1 MKHYKDEKIIKK
13 TKAILIGA
21 GDREAKAYA
30 PYANDYPHELE
41 FVAVAELNP
50 QRREAFAQQY
60 SLSENQ
66 CYASWEEMLEDDIDA
81 DVAFICTLDR
91 QHYEPT
97 VKAIEKG
104 YHVLLEKP
112 MSPDPKECISMVE
125 IAKEHDKLLTICH
138 VLRYT
143 PFWQNIKSI
152 IDEGKIGDIVSIQL
166 NENVEVMHMSHSF
179 VRGNWSNSDE
189 SSPMILQ
196 KSCHDMDILM
206 YLMDQKCK
214 HVTSFGSLMHFNEK
228 NAPENGPLRCLDGCP
243 IANNCAFHAG
253 RYYLGE
259 GRGWAKKFTEDYSRE
274 GIIHALNTTDYGK
287 CVYRSNNNVVD
298 HQVVN
303 LEFENGATA
312 TFSMCGF
319 TREQTRIVQIMGTKG
334 EIRGKMDENTISI
347 FNFLSKNETVI
358 KLEEQTSGHGG
369 GDEAIVRDFLHE
381 VENFNG
387 VGSSRSSATISL
399 ESHLLAF
406 GAEASRL
413 QNGKVI
419 RIDNFANEVL

>member
-1 MKHYKDEKIIKK
+1 MRKM
-13 TKAILIGA
+13 KAILVGA
-21 GDREAKAYA
+21 GDRGARAYA
-30 PYANDYPHELE
+30 PYAKSHPHELE
-41 FVAVAELNP
+41 IVAVAEKDAA
-50 QRREAFAQQY
+50 RRAIFAKEHGLTEA
-60 SLSENQ
+60 Q
-66 CYASWEEMLEDDIDA
+66 CFETWEALFDQEIEA
-81 DVAFICTLDR
+81 DVAIICTLDR
-91 QHYEPT
+91 DHHDPT

-112 MSPDPKECISMVE
+112 MSPDPAECISMTNT
-125 IAKEHDKLLTICH
+125 AKKHEKLLTICH

-143 PFWQNIKSI
+143 PFWQQIKDI
-152 IDEGKIGDIVSIQL
+152 IDRGDIGDVVSIQL

-179 VRGNWSNSDE
+179 VRGNWKNSEE

-206 YLMDQKCK
+206 YLMDQPCK
-214 HVTSFGSLMHFNEK
+214 RVSSFGSLMHFKEE
-228 NAPENGPLRCLDGCP
+228 NAPENGPERCLDGCP
-243 IANNCAFHAG
+243 IEHECSFHAG

-259 GRGWAKKFTEDYSRE
+259 GRGWARKFTTDDSNE

-334 EIRGKMDENTISI
+334 EIRGKMDENTIST
-347 FNFLSKNETVI
+347 FDFLTQHETVV
-358 KLEEQTSGHGG
+358 KLAKPMSGHGG
-369 GDEAIVRDFLHE
+369 GDDAIVRDFLQEARHYTGGE
-381 VENFNG
+381 
-387 VGSSRSSATISL
+387 SRSSAAVSL
-399 ESHLLAF
+399 ESHLVTF
-406 GAEASRL
+406 SAEASRV

-419 RIDNFANEVL
+419 ELDRFEEEVLSSAVVR

>member
-1 MKHYKDEKIIKK
+1 MGNILKK

-21 GDREAKAYA
+21 GDRGAKAYA
-30 PYANDYPHELE
+30 PYAINYPSELE
-41 FVAVAELNP
+41 FVAVAELIP
-50 QRREAFAQQY
+50 ERREAFAKEY
-60 SLSENQ
+60 SLSASQ
-66 CYASWEEMLEDDIDA
+66 TYSSWEEMLADDIDA

-91 QHYEPT
+91 EHYEPT
-97 VKAIEKG
+97 IKAIEKG

-112 MSPDPKECISMVE
+112 MSPDPKECISMVD

-143 PFWQNIKSI
+143 PFWQTIKGI
-152 IDEGKIGDIVSIQL
+152 IEVGDIGEIVSIQL
-166 NENVEVMHMSHSF
+166 NENVEAMHMAHSF
-179 VRGNWSNSDE
+179 VRGNWNNSDD

-206 YLMDQKCK
+206 YLMDQKCER
-214 HVTSFGSLMHFNEK
+214 VSSFGSLMHFKEE
-228 NAPENGPLRCLDGCP
+228 NAPKDGPLRCLDGCP
-243 IANNCAFHAG
+243 IQDDCAFHAG

-259 GRGWAKKFTEDYSRE
+259 GRGWAKKFTEDHTDE
-274 GIIHALNTTDYGK
+274 GIIHALNTTPYGK
-287 CVYRSNNNVVD
+287 CVYRSDNNVVD

-303 LEFENGATA
+303 LEFETGATA
-312 TFSMCGF
+312 SFSMCGF

-334 EIRGKMDENTISI
+334 EIRGKMDENTIST
-347 FNFLSKNETVI
+347 FNFLTQEEVI
-358 KLEEQTSGHGG
+358 TELAQPKSGHGG
-369 GDEAIVRDFLHE
+369 GDEAIVRDFLQE
-381 VENFNG
+381 A
-387 VGSSRSSATISL
+387 SSYEGNLGRSSAAVSL

-419 RIDNFANEVL
+419 NIANFSNEVL

>member
-1 MKHYKDEKIIKK
+1 MKK

-21 GDREAKAYA
+21 GDRGAKAYA
-30 PYANDYPHELE
+30 PYAINYPHELE

-50 QRREAFAQQY
+50 EKREAFAKQF
-60 SLSENQ
+60 SLSEGQ
-66 CYASWEEMLEDDIDA
+66 CYATWEELLKEDIKA
-81 DVAFICTLDR
+81 DVAIICTLDR
-91 QHYEPT
+91 DHYEPT
-97 VKAIEKG
+97 IKAIQKG

-112 MSPDPKECISMVE
+112 MSPDPAECVSMVDV
-125 IAKEHDKLLTICH
+125 AKENKKLLTICH

-143 PFWQNIKSI
+143 PFWNTIKNI
-152 IDEGKIGDIVSIQL
+152 IDEGNIGEIVSIQL

-179 VRGNWSNSDE
+179 VRGNWNNSDV

-214 HVTSFGSLMHFNEK
+214 QVSSFGSLMHFKES
-228 NAPENGPLRCLDGCP
+228 NAPVDGPLRCLDGCP
-243 IANNCAFHAG
+243 IENECIFHAG
-253 RYYLGE
+253 HYYLGE
-259 GRGWAKKFTEDYSRE
+259 GKGWAKKFTTDHTRE
-274 GIIHALNTTDYGK
+274 GIIHALNTTPYGK
-287 CVYRSNNNVVD
+287 CVYKSDNNVVD

-334 EIRGKMDENTISI
+334 EIRGKMDENEISVFDFLTKSETII
-347 FNFLSKNETVI
+347 NLAR
-358 KLEEQTSGHGG
+358 QTSGHGG
-369 GDEAIVRDFLHE
+369 GDEAIVRDFLMEARNYRGEEGRH
-381 VENFNG
+381 
-387 VGSSRSSATISL
+387 SSEISL

-406 GAEASRL
+406 CAESSRV
-413 QNGKVI
+413 QDGKVI
-419 RIDNFANEVL
+419 TIDSFVEGLR

>member
-1 MKHYKDEKIIKK
+1 MKK

-21 GDREAKAYA
+21 GDRGAKAYA
-30 PYANDYPHELE
+30 PYAISYPHELE

-50 QRREAFAQQY
+50 ERRDIFAKEH
-60 SLSENQ
+60 SISKDQ
-66 CYASWEEMLEDDIDA
+66 CYASWEEMFEKDIDA
-81 DVAFICTLDR
+81 EVAIICTLDR
-91 QHYEPT
+91 QHYKPT
-97 VKAIEKG
+97 LKAIEKG

-112 MSPDPKECISMVE
+112 MSPEPQECIEMAAA
-125 IAKEHDKLLTICH
+125 AKENNKLLTICH

-143 PFWQNIKSI
+143 PFWQNIKKV
-152 IDEGKIGDIVSIQL
+152 IDEGEIGDIVSIQL

-179 VRGNWSNSDE
+179 VRGNWNNSDN

-206 YLMDQKCK
+206 YLMNQKCK
-214 HVTSFGSLMHFNEK
+214 NVSSFGSLMHFNQS
-228 NAPENGPLRCLDGCP
+228 NAPAGAPLRCLDGCP
-243 IANNCAFHAG
+243 VENECVFHAG

-259 GRGWAKKFTEDYSRE
+259 GKGWAKKFTTDHTRE
-274 GIIHALNTTDYGK
+274 GIIEALNTTPYGK
-287 CVYRSNNNVVD
+287 CVYQSDNNVVD

-334 EIRGKMDENTISI
+334 EIRGKMDENSISI
-347 FNFLSKNETVI
+347 FDFLTQHETVI
-358 KLEEQTSGHGG
+358 NLSKPLSGHGG
-369 GDEAIVRDFLHE
+369 GDDAIVREFLQE
-381 VENFNG
+381 VRNYSGGEG
-387 VGSSRSSATISL
+387 RSSASVSL
-399 ESHLLAF
+399 QSHLLAF
-406 GAEASRL
+406 AAEESRL

-419 RIDNFANEVL
+419 NIDSHYHNKVTSK

>member
-1 MKHYKDEKIIKK
+1 MKHYKDEKTSKK
-13 TKAILIGA
+13 TKAVLIGA
-21 GDREAKAYA
+21 GDRGAKAYA

-50 QRREAFAQQY
+50 ERREAFAQQY
-60 SLSENQ
+60 SLSEDQ

-91 QHYEPT
+91 EHYEPT

-179 VRGNWSNSDE
+179 VRGNWNNSDV

-214 HVTSFGSLMHFNEK
+214 HVSSFGSLMHFKES
-228 NAPENGPLRCLDGCP
+228 NAPKNGPLRCLDGCP
-243 IANNCAFHAG
+243 IENDCAFHAG
-253 RYYLGE
+253 KYYLGE
-259 GRGWAKKFTEDYSRE
+259 GKGWAKKFTTDHSRE
-274 GIIHALNTTDYGK
+274 GIIHALNTTPYGK
-287 CVYRSNNNVVD
+287 CVYRSDNNVVD

-334 EIRGKMDENTISI
+334 EIRGKMDENSISV
-347 FNFLSKNETVI
+347 FDFLTKNETVT
-358 KLEEQTSGHGG
+358 KLNEPKSGHGG

-381 VENFNG
+381 ARNYGGNE
-387 VGSSRSSATISL
+387 SRSSAAVSL

-406 GAEASRL
+406 GAEASRR

-419 RIDNFANEVL
+419 HIANFANEVL

>member
-1 MKHYKDEKIIKK
+1 MGNTLKK
-13 TKAILIGA
+13 VKAVLIGA
-21 GDREAKAYA
+21 GDRGAKAYA
-30 PYANDYPHELE
+30 PYSNNYPHELE
-41 FVAVAELNP
+41 FVAVAEAV
-50 QRREAFAQQY
+50 QERRKAFAAEY
-60 SLSENQ
+60 SLADTQ
-66 CYASWEEMLEDDIDA
+66 CFASWEEMLECDIEA
-81 DVAFICTLDR
+81 DVAIICTLDR
-91 QHYEPT
+91 EHYLPT
-97 VKAIEKG
+97 VRSIQKG

-125 IAKEHDKLLTICH
+125 VAKKYNKLLTICH

-179 VRGNWSNSDE
+179 VRGNWNNSDV

-206 YLMDQKCK
+206 YLMNQKCK
-214 HVTSFGSLMHFNEK
+214 QISSFGSLMHFKEE
-228 NAPENGPLRCLDGCP
+228 NAPKDGPLRCLDGCP
-243 IANNCAFHAG
+243 IENECAFHAG
-253 RYYLGE
+253 KYYLGD
-259 GRGWAKKFTEDYSRE
+259 GRGWAKKFTTDHSRA
-274 GIIHALNTTDYGK
+274 GIIYALNTTPYGK
-287 CVYRSNNNVVD
+287 CVYRSDNNVVD

-334 EIRGKMDENTISI
+334 EIRGKMDENTISV
-347 FNFLSKNETVI
+347 FEFLTKNETVTH
-358 KLEEQTSGHGG
+358 LAEQASGHGG
-369 GDEAIVRDFLHE
+369 GDEAIVRDFLQE
-381 VENFNG
+381 VQNYHGEE
-387 VGSSRSSATISL
+387 SRSSASVSL

-406 GAEASRL
+406 AAEASRL

-419 RIDNFANEVL
+419 QIANFSDEVL

>member
-1 MKHYKDEKIIKK
+1 MENTLNK

-21 GDREAKAYA
+21 GDRGAKAYA
-30 PYANDYPHELE
+30 PYATNYPNELE
-41 FVAVAELNP
+41 FVAVAESIP
-50 QRREAFAQQY
+50 ERRETFAKEY
-60 SLSENQ
+60 SLSADQ
-66 CYASWEEMLEDDIDA
+66 CYASWEEMLEDDIEA

-91 QHYEPT
+91 GHYEPT
-97 VKAIEKG
+97 VKAIKKG

-125 IAKEHDKLLTICH
+125 VAKEHDKLLTICH

-143 PFWQNIKSI
+143 PFWQNIKSVI
-152 IDEGKIGDIVSIQL
+152 EDGEIGEIVSIQL

-179 VRGNWSNSDE
+179 VRGNWNNSDD

-206 YLMDQKCK
+206 YLMNQKCK
-214 HVTSFGSLMHFNEK
+214 RVSSFGSLMHFKEE
-228 NAPENGPLRCLDGCP
+228 NAPKDGPLRCLDGCP
-243 IANNCAFHAG
+243 VEDDCAFHAG
-253 RYYLGE
+253 KYYLGE
-259 GRGWAKKFTEDYSRE
+259 GRGWAKKFTMDHSDE
-274 GIIHALNTTDYGK
+274 GIIHALNTTPYGK
-287 CVYRSNNNVVD
+287 CVYRSDNNVVD

-312 TFSMCGF
+312 SFSMCGF
-319 TREQTRIVQIMGTKG
+319 TREQTRLVQIMGTKG
-334 EIRGKMDENTISI
+334 EIRGKMDENTISV
-347 FNFLSKNETVI
+347 FDFLTQKETVI
-358 KLEEQTSGHGG
+358 ELAEPKSGHGG
-369 GDEAIVRDFLHE
+369 GDEAIVRDFLNE
-381 VENFNG
+381 TRDYGGNG
-387 VGSSRSSATISL
+387 SRSSAAVSL

-419 RIDNFANEVL
+419 NIVNFANGVF

>member
-1 MKHYKDEKIIKK
+1 LKK

-21 GDREAKAYA
+21 GDRGAKAYA
-30 PYANDYPHELE
+30 PYAIDYPHELE
-41 FVAVAELNP
+41 FVAIAELNSE
-50 QRREAFAQQY
+50 RREAFAKKFA
-60 SLSENQ
+60 LSEEQ
-66 CYASWEEMLEDDIDA
+66 CYATWQEMLQDDIEA
-81 DVAFICTLDR
+81 EVAFICTLDR
-91 QHYEPT
+91 EHYEPT
-97 VKAIEKG
+97 IKAIEKG

-112 MSPDPKECISMVE
+112 MSPDPQECISMVE
-125 IAKEHDKLLTICH
+125 IAKKHNKLLTICH

-143 PFWQNIKSI
+143 PFWQNIKTI
-152 IDEGKIGDIVSIQL
+152 IKEGKIGDIVSIQL

-179 VRGNWSNSDE
+179 VRGNWNNSDV

-214 HVTSFGSLMHFNEK
+214 HVSSFGSLMHFKEA
-228 NAPENGPLRCLDGCP
+228 NAPKDGPLRCLDGCP
-243 IANNCAFHAG
+243 IENDCAFHAG
-253 RYYLGE
+253 KYYLGE
-259 GRGWAKKFTEDYSRE
+259 GKGWAKKFTMDHSRE
-274 GIIHALNTTDYGK
+274 GIIHALNTTSYGK
-287 CVYRSNNNVVD
+287 CVYRSDNNVVD

-334 EIRGKMDENTISI
+334 EIRGKMDEDTISVFDFLTKHETI
-347 FNFLSKNETVI
+347 THLSKP
-358 KLEEQTSGHGG
+358 KSGHGG
-369 GDEAIVRDFLHE
+369 GDEAIVRDFLRE
-381 VENFNG
+381 VRNYPGDE
-387 VGSSRSSATISL
+387 SRSSAAVSL

-406 GAEASRL
+406 AAEASRR

-419 RIDNFANEVL
+419 QIANYSNEVL

>member
-1 MKHYKDEKIIKK
+1 MKKV
-13 TKAILIGA
+13 KAVLIGA
-21 GDREAKAYA
+21 GDRGARAYA
-30 PYANDYPHELE
+30 PYANNYPHELE
-41 FVAVAELNP
+41 FVAVAESIP
-50 QRREAFAQQY
+50 ERRAAFAQEY
-60 SLSENQ
+60 GLSESQ
-66 CYASWEEMLEDDIDA
+66 CFGSWEEMFENDIEA
-81 DVAFICTLDR
+81 EVAFICTLDR
-91 QHYEPT
+91 EHYEPT
-97 VKAIEKG
+97 LKAMEKG

-125 IAKEHDKLLTICH
+125 TAKKHNKLLTICH

-152 IDEGKIGDIVSIQL
+152 IDKGEIGDIVSIQL

-179 VRGNWSNSDE
+179 VRGNWSNSDD

-214 HVTSFGSLMHFNEK
+214 HVSSFGSLMHFK
-228 NAPENGPLRCLDGCP
+228 KSNAPENGPLRCLDGCP
-243 IANNCAFHAG
+243 IANDCAFHAG

-259 GRGWAKKFTEDYSRE
+259 GKGWAKKFTPDHTRE

-287 CVYRSNNNVVD
+287 CVYRSDNNVVD

-334 EIRGKMDENTISI
+334 EIRGKMDENTISV
-347 FNFLSKNETVI
+347 FNFLTKNETI
-358 KLEEQTSGHGG
+358 TKLEEPKSGHGG

-381 VENFNG
+381 ARNYNG
-387 VGSSRSSATISL
+387 NESRSSAAVSL

-406 GAEASRL
+406 SAEASRL

>member
-1 MKHYKDEKIIKK
+1 LKK
-13 TKAILIGA
+13 TKAVLIGA
-21 GDREAKAYA
+21 GDRGAKAYA
-30 PYANDYPHELE
+30 PYADDYPHELE

-50 QRREAFAQQY
+50 ERRKAFAQQY
-60 SLSENQ
+60 SLLENR
-66 CYASWEEMLEDDIDA
+66 CYASWEEMLEADIDA

-91 QHYEPT
+91 EHYEPT
-97 VKAIEKG
+97 VRAIEKG

-125 IAKEHDKLLTICH
+125 IAKKHDKLLTICH

-143 PFWQNIKSI
+143 PFWQNIKNI

-179 VRGNWSNSDE
+179 VRGNWNNSNV

-214 HVTSFGSLMHFNEK
+214 HVSSFGSLMHFKES
-228 NAPENGPLRCLDGCP
+228 NAPKDGPLRCLDGCP
-243 IANNCAFHAG
+243 IENDCAFHAG
-253 RYYLGE
+253 KYYLGE
-259 GRGWAKKFTEDYSRE
+259 GKGWAKKFATDHSRE
-274 GIIHALNTTDYGK
+274 GIIHALNTTPYGK
-287 CVYRSNNNVVD
+287 CVYRSDNNVVD

-319 TREQTRIVQIMGTKG
+319 TREQTRIVQIMGTRG
-334 EIRGKMDENTISI
+334 EIRGKMDENSISV
-347 FNFLSKNETVI
+347 FDFLTKNETI
-358 KLEEQTSGHGG
+358 TKLNEPSSGHGG
-369 GDEAIVRDFLHE
+369 GDEAIVRDFLQE
-381 VENFNG
+381 ARNYDGKE
-387 VGSSRSSATISL
+387 SRSSAAVSL

-419 RIDNFANEVL
+419 HIANFANEVL

>member
-1 MKHYKDEKIIKK
+1 MK
-13 TKAILIGA
+13 AVLVGA
-21 GDREAKAYA
+21 GDRGARAYA
-30 PYANDYPHELE
+30 PYAKNYPHELE
-41 FVAVAELNP
+41 IIAVAEKNP
-50 QRREAFAQQY
+50 ERRAIFAEEHL
-60 SLSENQ
+60 LSDEQ
-66 CYASWEEMLEDDIDA
+66 CYSSWEEMFAQNIEA
-81 DVAFICTLDR
+81 DVAIICTLDR
-91 QHYEPT
+91 EHHDPT
-97 VKAIEKG
+97 IKAIEKG

-112 MSPDPKECISMVE
+112 MSPDPQECISMTKTAE
-125 IAKEHDKLLTICH
+125 KHQKLLTICH

-143 PFWQNIKSI
+143 PFWQTIKEI
-152 IDEGKIGDIVSIQL
+152 IDRGDIGEIVSIQL

-179 VRGNWSNSDE
+179 VRGNWNNSDE

-214 HVTSFGSLMHFNEK
+214 YVSSFGSLMHFKEE

-243 IANNCAFHAG
+243 IENDCIFHAG
-253 RYYLGE
+253 KYYLGE
-259 GRGWAKKFTEDYSRE
+259 GRGWARKFTTADTRE
-274 GIIHALNTTDYGK
+274 GVIEALNTTDYGK

-334 EIRGKMDENTISI
+334 EIRGKMDENTISLY
-347 FNFLSKNETVI
+347 NFLTKNDTVI
-358 KLEEQTSGHGG
+358 HLATPTSGHGG
-369 GDEAIVRDFLHE
+369 GDEAIVRDFL
-381 VENFNG
+381 NG
-387 VGSSRSSATISL
+387 VRNYDEQNESRSSAAASL
-399 ESHLLAF
+399 ESHLIAF
-406 GAEASRL
+406 SAEASRL

-419 RIDNFANEVL
+419 EIEKFEEEVLTVKR

>member
-1 MKHYKDEKIIKK
+1 MKK

-21 GDREAKAYA
+21 GDRGAKAYA
-30 PYANDYPHELE
+30 PYAISYPHELE

-50 QRREAFAQQY
+50 ERRDIFAKEH
-60 SLSENQ
+60 SISKDQ
-66 CYASWEEMLEDDIDA
+66 CYASWEEMFEKDIDA
-81 DVAFICTLDR
+81 EVAIICTLDR
-91 QHYEPT
+91 QHYKPT
-97 VKAIEKG
+97 LKAIEKG

-112 MSPDPKECISMVE
+112 MSPEPQECIEMAAA
-125 IAKEHDKLLTICH
+125 AKENNKLLTICH

-143 PFWQNIKSI
+143 PFWQNIKKV

-179 VRGNWSNSDE
+179 VRGNWNNSDN

-206 YLMDQKCK
+206 YLMNQKCK
-214 HVTSFGSLMHFNEK
+214 NVSSFGSLMHFNQS
-228 NAPENGPLRCLDGCP
+228 NAPAGAPLRCLDGCP
-243 IANNCAFHAG
+243 VENECVFHAG

-259 GRGWAKKFTEDYSRE
+259 GKGWAKKFTTDHTRE
-274 GIIHALNTTDYGK
+274 GIIEALNTTPYGK
-287 CVYRSNNNVVD
+287 CVYQSDNNVVD

-334 EIRGKMDENTISI
+334 EIRGKMDENSISI
-347 FNFLSKNETVI
+347 FDFLTQHETVI
-358 KLEEQTSGHGG
+358 NLSKPLSGHGG
-369 GDEAIVRDFLHE
+369 GDDAIVREFLQE
-381 VENFNG
+381 VRNYSGGEG
-387 VGSSRSSATISL
+387 RSSASVSL
-399 ESHLLAF
+399 QSHLLAF
-406 GAEASRL
+406 AAEESRL

-419 RIDNFANEVL
+419 NIDSHYHNKVTSK